1 MSEQPLLQ
9 VHNLKTYLHILQDG
23 ITPDQMSWDMFIM
36 GSGGDSDADTLLKR
50 IMHSADTNVNNYG
63 FYNNA
68 EVDELLEKGA
78 VTMDE
83 TERNAIYARI
93 AQITMYEDPF
103 GAYMNLRK
111 SVYALSDKI
120 EGLAVTPP
128 NTLQRAHGR
137 GVYKPKLFFTPGG
150 GWFPR
155 PPAAP
160 PKKKTS

>member
-1 MSEQPLLQ
+1 MFTSAW
-9 VHNLKTYLHILQDG
+9 VSF
-23 ITPDQMSWDMFIM
+23 TPDEFNEKFGWDMFIM

-111 SVYALSDKI
+111 NVYALSDKI
-120 EGLAVTPP
+120 EGFAVNSSNTMDLAHV
-128 NTLQRAHGR
+128 RCR
-137 GVYKPKLFFTPGG
+137 E
-150 GWFPR
+150 
-155 PPAAP
+155 
-160 PKKKTS
+160 